1 VYSSPM
7 SDEDHEDSMERV
19 LGPPIKA
26 WTLLRWAS
34 AVLVLASLA
43 GVVTRYLPP
52 SLGRSGDPERAGVAL
67 VFFALH
73 ALVWA
78 VVFVVATRRSRRSE
92 EGE

>member
-1 VYSSPM
+1 M
-7 SDEDHEDSMERV
+7 SQEENDDSLERA
-19 LGPPIKA
+19 LGPPIAA

-52 SLGRSGDPERAGVAL
+52 SLGRSGDPERAQVAL
-67 VFFALH
+67 VFFCLH
-73 ALVWA
+73 ALAWA
-78 VVFVVATRRSRRSE
+78 VVFVFATRRSRRSE